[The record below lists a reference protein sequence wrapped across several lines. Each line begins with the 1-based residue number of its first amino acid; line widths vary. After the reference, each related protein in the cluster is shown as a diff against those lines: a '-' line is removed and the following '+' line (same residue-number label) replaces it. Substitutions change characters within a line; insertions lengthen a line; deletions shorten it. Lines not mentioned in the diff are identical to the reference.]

1 MDPTPVTGMSTII
14 TNITSMVTAAVDW
27 VSSFLGMITT
37 SGNELL
43 LVVFLLPIVG
53 VGIGLLRR
61 LVKIKG

>member
-1 MDPTPVTGMSTII
+1 MDPTPVTGMSAIV
-14 TNITSMVTAAVDW
+14 TNITSLVTAAVDW

>member
-1 MDPTPVTGMSTII
+1 MDPTPATGMAAII
-14 TNITSMVTAAVDW
+14 DNITSMVTAAVDW

-43 LVVFLLPIVG
+43 LIVFLLPIVG